1 MKSIYKKNAYLAAFL
16 NALIVGFSFL
26 FVKLALTVTDPL
38 NILAHRFTISFLAAF
53 ITIKFGWT
61 RLNITFKDLLPILPL
76 SLFYPAMFF
85 TFQAFGLQYISSSE
99 AGIINAVIPI
109 FTMIMASLFLK
120 EYSSLMQKASL
131 LLSVSGVIYIFV
143 MKGINLKSANFAG
156 TILILLS
163 ALSSAGY
170 NVLAR
175 KFTKKYK
182 VLDLTYMMSFIGFL
196 SFNIIS
202 IADHIIQG
210 TVNAYFKPFVSPI
223 FLISILYL
231 GILSSLITS
240 FLSNYALSEIHAS
253 NMSVFGNLSTLITMI
268 AGVIFLKEILNY
280 FHIIGAVMII
290 AGIIGMNF
298 MHKKTSA
305 G

>member
-1 MKSIYKKNAYLAAFL
+1 MKKDAYLAAFI
-16 NALIVGFSFL
+16 NALIIGFSFL

-38 NILAHRFTISFLAAF
+38 NILAHRFTVAFVAAS
-53 ITIKFGWT
+53 IPVIFGWT
-61 RLNITFKDLLPILPL
+61 RLHITFKDILPILPL
-76 SLFYPAMFF
+76 SLFYPVMFF
-85 TFQAFGLQYISSSE
+85 TFQTFGLQYISSSE
-99 AGIINAVIPI
+99 AGIITAVIPI
-109 FTMIMASLFLK
+109 FTMILASLFLK
-120 EYSSLMQKASL
+120 EYSSLQQKASL

-143 MKGINLKSANFAG
+143 MKGINFKSASFSG

-202 IADHIIQG
+202 IADHIIKG
-210 TVNAYFKPFVSPI
+210 TINVYFKPFASPL
-223 FLISILYL
+223 FVISILYL
-231 GILSSLITS
+231 GVLSSLITS
-240 FLSNYALSEIHAS
+240 LLSNYALSKIQAS

-268 AGVIFLKEILNY
+268 AGVIFLNESLSY
-280 FHIIGAVMII
+280 YHIIGAVMII

-298 MHKKTSA
+298 MHKKNNA
-305 G
+305 HI